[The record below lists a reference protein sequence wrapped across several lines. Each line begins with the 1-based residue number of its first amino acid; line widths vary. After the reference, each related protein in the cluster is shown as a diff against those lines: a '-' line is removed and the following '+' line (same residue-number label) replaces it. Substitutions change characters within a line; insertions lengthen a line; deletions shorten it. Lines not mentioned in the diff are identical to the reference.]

1 MRTKETGGQLRGVL
15 ETMRRLIDQVLIQW
29 IKFLYEFNKVSYRT
43 PSVRINHLEVY
54 VEKETL

>member
-1 MRTKETGGQLRGVL
+1 MRTKETGGQSHGVL
-15 ETMRRLIDQVLIQW
+15 EAMRRRIDQVFIQW

-54 VEKETL
+54 LEKEML